1 MKVRYADDD
10 DIFEVIHALRSRDLV
25 EVDAVRFEGSATSI
39 AEAMIA
45 SRGTRVADLC
55 LATDE
60 GHAVALIGGG
70 LTSPRVMSVYMVATD
85 RWPEIALAATR
96 WAKVEGI
103 GRALS
108 AIVNRAECRCWEGH
122 TVARRWLERLGF
134 QLEGRH
140 PLVGKHGEAFVTYAW
155 LNPAPELASRA
166 NEGVDPCA

>member
-1 MKVRYADDD
+1 MIVRHADDD
-10 DIFEVIHALRSRDLV
+10 DIFEVIHALRARDLV
-25 EVDAVRFEGSATSI
+25 EVDAVRFEGSSTSI

-45 SRGTRVADLC
+45 SRPNRVADLC
-55 LATDE
+55 LATSE

-70 LTSPRVMSVYMVATD
+70 LTSPRVGSVYMVATD

-96 WAKVEGI
+96 WAKKDGI
-103 GRALS
+103 GRVLRT
-108 AIVNRAECRCWEGH
+108 IVNRAECRCWEGH

-155 LNPAPELASRA
+155 LNPEPVFA
-166 NEGVDPCA
+166 DPSHDGGR